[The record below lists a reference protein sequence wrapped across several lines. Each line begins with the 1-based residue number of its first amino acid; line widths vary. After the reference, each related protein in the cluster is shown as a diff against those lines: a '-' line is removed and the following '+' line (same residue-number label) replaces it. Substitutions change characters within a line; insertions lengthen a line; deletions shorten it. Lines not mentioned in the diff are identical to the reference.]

1 MMSRRRRFNHEEWC
15 APKITW
21 LTSLLMMRRSGDEVN
36 RGFCDLDS
44 CSQILASQEMAQM
57 EPDPGRIR
65 VAGVS

>member
-1 MMSRRRRFNHEEWC
+1 MSRRRRFNHEEWC

-44 CSQILASQEMAQM
+44 CSQILASQEMARM
-57 EPDPGRIR
+57 
-65 VAGVS
+65 AS